1 MFRLDPRKEKAIY
14 DFVNA
19 CIGIAVNAKQRLVLS
34 AIPTSGSFKIGYN
47 GVFSTSIAWNAS
59 DATIK
64 TAIQTITGISEVTV
78 ATLSTTIKTIEFTG
92 VDAGKFFEPLTCDS
106 SLLLAGSSVITNDIE
121 ILKEGK
127 PALTII
133 WDKQTTQDPIGAVL
147 PDLPFA
153 TMNISKIPTKV
164 GTPTQR
170 NIRSG
175 DDYKYRFNK
184 ELTLTVNIYADDMY
198 LKYLEQLLN
207 CLEIETKLD
216 ILSAEGISVLGYSD
230 PNDISELLESK
241 YEFRCQVDIQILYG
255 YEVIDTTGYIDTV
268 EVDGDIDGVEVTE
281 TINP

>member
-14 DFVNA
+14 DFINA
-19 CIGIAVNAKQRLVLS
+19 CIGIATNAKQRIVFSEAPLS
-34 AIPTSGSFKIGYN
+34 GTFKIGYK
-47 GVFSTSIAWNAS
+47 GVLSTAIAWNATDS
-59 DATIK
+59 TIK
-64 TAIQTITGISEVTV
+64 NAIQAITGITEVTV
-78 ATLSTTIKTIEFTG
+78 TTVSSRIKTIEFVG
-92 VDAGKFFEPLTCDS
+92 ADAGKYFEPLDCDTS
-106 SLLLAGSSVITNDIE
+106 TLLAGIIAVENEVE
-121 ILKEGK
+121 ILSEGK

-133 WDKQTTQDPIGAVL
+133 WDKQTTQSPINAPL
-147 PDLPFA
+147 PALPFA

-175 DDYKYRFNK
+175 DEYKYRFNK

-207 CLEIETKLD
+207 CLEISTKLD

-255 YEVIDTTGYIDTV
+255 YEVIDTPGYIDTV
-268 EVDGDIDGVEVTE
+268 QVDGDIDGVEVTE
-281 TINP
+281 IINP